1 MSRND
6 TDRIGTWAVI
16 SLAFLCGCHGAPLV
30 GRDLAASEQ
39 GLNPQ
44 SILSCFRVTP
54 IGFAG
59 PVVRSTGGWGG
70 ELPTPIDAVNFS
82 KPGLTNSP
90 STWQA
95 QLLIAIV
102 GPPSGVVGLARDVR
116 RESNFQKL
124 VDVVDASSQR
134 LLTFDEGG
142 GVYLRDFAGVFVEV
156 DAPHTHWDAK
166 QLADGVALSIASVR
180 VDFVVAPRFD
190 CPYLV
195 TLEPLQ
201 RALASTWEGIPV
213 DVDVRPVEL
222 MLREP

>member
-6 TDRIGTWAVI
+6 TDRIGTCAVI
-16 SLAFLCGCHGAPLV
+16 SLALLCGCNGASQVERGLE
-30 GRDLAASEQ
+30 STEQ
-39 GLNPQ
+39 CLNPQ
-44 SILSCFRVTP
+44 SVLSCFRVTP

-59 PVVRSTGGWGG
+59 PVVRSNGGWGG
-70 ELPTPIDAVNFS
+70 ELPTPIDVVNFS
-82 KPGLTNSP
+82 KPDLTGSP
-90 STWQA
+90 RTWQA

-124 VDVVDASSQR
+124 VDVIDASSQR
-134 LLTFDEGG
+134 LLTFDKGG
-142 GVYLRDFAGVFVEV
+142 GVYWRDFAGVFVEV
-156 DAPHTHWDAK
+156 DAPHTNWDAK

-190 CPYLV
+190 RPYLV

-201 RALASTWEGIPV
+201 RALASTWKGIPV
-213 DVDVRPVEL
+213 VVDVRPVEL